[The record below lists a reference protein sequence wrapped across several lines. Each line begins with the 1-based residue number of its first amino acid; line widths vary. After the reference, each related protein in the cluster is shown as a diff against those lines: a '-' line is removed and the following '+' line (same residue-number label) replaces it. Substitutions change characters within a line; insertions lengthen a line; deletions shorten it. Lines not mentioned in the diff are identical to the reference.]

1 MENNFDRMAELLAQM
16 NDKNLEVRYSKITPH
31 YLSLCKDGWLVA
43 KGETPSLQ
51 RVAYIQTAPLYGAV
65 AKELQAALVTAETI
79 RVLSRDPAIKK
90 LSAASREALE
100 TALAGI
106 E

>member
-1 MENNFDRMAELLAQM
+1 VDNPDFMRDLLAQIE
-16 NDKNLEVRYSKITPH
+16 DKNLGVRFPSVTPQ
-31 YLSLCKDGWLVA
+31 YLSLCKDGWLIA
-43 KGETPSLQ
+43 RGDTPQLQ
-51 RVAYIQTAPLYGAV
+51 RVAYVQTAPLYGAV
-65 AKELQAALVTAETI
+65 AKELQAALVTADAI